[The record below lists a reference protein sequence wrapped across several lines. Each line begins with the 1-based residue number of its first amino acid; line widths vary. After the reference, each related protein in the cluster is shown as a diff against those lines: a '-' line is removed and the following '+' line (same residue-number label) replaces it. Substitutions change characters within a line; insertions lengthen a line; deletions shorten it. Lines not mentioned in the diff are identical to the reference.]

1 MLPLSLHLLGIYVFR
16 ACHYESVIK
25 PRCRSYR
32 PHCKFLAICSL
43 FFLAIKCLIGFL
55 FVYKASFVKMATC
68 RFALEEFV
76 EALPALEECFAL
88 TQHGA
93 RSISDQRQQAEVLN
107 NLGCLTYIC
116 GQPERALELF
126 FESFQVQSVAL
137 DHSLYSGARFSCH
150 SATLNMSVT
159 KGNSK

>member
-1 MLPLSLHLLGIYVFR
+1 
-16 ACHYESVIK
+16 
-25 PRCRSYR
+25 
-32 PHCKFLAICSL
+32 
-43 FFLAIKCLIGFL
+43 
-55 FVYKASFVKMATC
+55 
-68 RFALEEFV
+68 V
-76 EALPALEECFAL
+76 EALPALEECLAL

-116 GQPERALELF
+116 GQPERAMELF
-126 FESFQVQSVAL
+126 AESFQVQSVAL

-159 KGNSK
+159 KGNSKYSCSVANGAKYTLAPHHTIRNCV